1 MRLVTYDDKSVQ
13 MTIFES
19 VSVWGDVWGGVVVGG
34 VAAKA
39 HIDGG
44 PYCP

>member
-13 MTIFES
+13 MTIFEG
-19 VSVWGDVWGGVVVGG
+19 VSVWGGVVVGG